1 MLNKVERTS
10 LMAASLVIGTWF
22 LALVALSLSGLL
34 KIWPPMLLGTLILLW
49 IAIPTVS
56 YFRSS
61 GLQQLASRLGLRA
74 ITAFHGWRI
83 LAGIWFVWYAA
94 HGLIPSDFALK
105 AGWGDIVAGLAGLMV
120 AAFWARPSGYW
131 TAHVIGLADFVL
143 AVGTGMATML
153 IDQPGMHVMAEL
165 PGALIPLF
173 AVGLTAS
180 THFIAFHLLWKQHRV
195 DAGAGLLRKA
205 EVA

>member
-1 MLNKVERTS
+1 VTLSVN
-10 LMAASLVIGTWF
+10 G
-22 LALVALSLSGLL
+22 AL
-34 KIWPPMLLGTLILLW
+34 KRWPPMLLGTLILLW

-61 GLQQLASRLGLRA
+61 GLQQLASRIGLRA

-94 HGLIPSDFALK
+94 HGLLAANFALK
-105 AGWGDIVAGLAGLMV
+105 AGWGDIVAGLAGLAV
-120 AAFWARPSGYW
+120 AAFWARSSGYW
-131 TAHVIGLADFVL
+131 SAHVIGLADFVL
-143 AVGTGMATML
+143 AVGTGMATTL
-153 IDQPGMHVMAEL
+153 SDQPGMHAMAEL

-180 THFIAFHLLWKQHRV
+180 THFVAFHLLWKQQRV
-195 DAGAGLLRKA
+195 DAGALLLRKA
-205 EVA
+205 EVV